1 MKTRTKMVGVVWC
14 ALLTAA
20 CGDNGDGN
28 GGSGGTGGTGGTGGQ
43 TSTVTGVV
51 VTRGIVDSGTPVSGA
66 TVGVFGTSLSTT
78 SGASGE
84 FTLDNVPN
92 GDVFFTTAASEHWG
106 IVDYFEVPAETVGGA
121 SLGAVPDE
129 EFTLLETELE
139 RTISESDGAV
149 VIVFYEGAD
158 GGETG
163 TIGVGSDDPFTF
175 DLDGNPVEQAQII
188 ADDDGYGEL
197 FFTGVDPADGPI
209 TATVTGA
216 AGSTS
221 CQVDESVGTT
231 YPIFAKS
238 ITIVYAYCEAL

>member
-1 MKTRTKMVGVVWC
+1 MVGVAWC
-14 ALLTAA
+14 ALLVAA
-20 CGDNGDGN
+20 CGDDGDGN
-28 GGSGGTGGTGGTGGQ
+28 GGSGGTGGTGGQ

-51 VTRGIVDSGTPVSGA
+51 ETRGIVDSGTPVSGA
-66 TVGVFGTSLSTT
+66 TVGVFETPLSTT

-92 GDVFFTTAASEHWG
+92 GDVFFTTTASGHWG
-106 IVDYFEVPAETVGGA
+106 IVDYYVVPTAGGA
-121 SLGAVPDE
+121 ELGVVPDA
-129 EFTLLETELE
+129 EFTLLETELD

-149 VIVFYEGAD
+149 VIVFYDAV

-163 TIGVGSDDPFTF
+163 TISAESDAPFTF
-175 DLDGNPVEQAQII
+175 DLDNPVEQAQLI
-188 ADDDGYGEL
+188 ADDEGYGEL

-216 AGSTS
+216 AGSTT
-221 CQVDESVGTT
+221 CEVDESVGTR

-238 ITIVYAYCEAL
+238 ITIVYASCQAL

>member
-1 MKTRTKMVGVVWC
+1 MRRHTKMLG
-14 ALLTAA
+14 ALLCAISVA
-20 CGDNGDGN
+20 GCGDN
-28 GGSGGTGGTGGTGGQ
+28 GGQ

-51 VTRGIVDSGTPVSGA
+51 VTRAVSVNDGEPVPGA
-66 TVGVFGTSLSTT
+66 TVGVFDTSLSTT
-78 SGASGE
+78 SGSSGE
-84 FTLDNVPN
+84 FTLENVPN
-92 GDVFFTTAASEHWG
+92 GDVFFTTTASGHWG
-106 IVDYFEVPAETVGGA
+106 IVDYYEVPAGTVGGA
-121 SLGAVPDE
+121 ALGVVPDE
-129 EFTLLETELE
+129 EFEVFETELE

-163 TIGVGSDDPFTF
+163 TISVGSDDPFTF
-175 DLDGNPVEQAQII
+175 DLEGNPVEQAQII
-188 ADDDGYGEL
+188 ADDEGYGEL

-238 ITIVYAYCEAL
+238 VTVVYAYCQTL